1 MNNNYL
7 TKEENKI
14 SKDFLKNGY
23 LIVDIKESKSYQW
36 VENKVNQLAVK
47 FSKKSIKNQESNI
60 LDNIHKYL
68 DLKELNS
75 YRINIINEI
84 NKSADFKLHYFMLA
98 KDIIYMTVGNELAMQ
113 KKINLSI
120 QLPNDDSSLLPV
132 HSDIWSGDS
141 PFEIVVWLPLVNC
154 FKTKSM
160 FILPPKK
167 YQKLEK
173 SFKKVSNKSSESLFK
188 MIKKDVEWI
197 NINTGQVLIF
207 NQSLPHG
214 NRINKETT
222 SRWSMNCRFK
232 SLLSPYGDKKLGEF
246 FIPITT
252 RVATNIG
259 INYKEPKL

>member
-1 MNNNYL
+1 MYL

-14 SKDFLKNGY
+14 SNDFLKKGY
-23 LIVDIKESKSYQW
+23 LIFDIKESRSYQW
-36 VENKVNQLAVK
+36 VANKVTQLAVK
-47 FSKKSIKNQESNI
+47 FLKKPIKIQQSDI

-68 DLKELNS
+68 DLKDLNNFRMS
-75 YRINIINEI
+75 IINEI
-84 NKSADFKLHYFMLA
+84 NKSDEFKVHYFSLA

-141 PFEIVVWLPLVNC
+141 PFEIVVWLPLVDC
-154 FKTKSM
+154 FETKSM
-160 FILPPKK
+160 FILPPQK
-167 YQKLEK
+167 YKKLEK
-173 SFKKVSNKSSESLFK
+173 SFKKVSNKSSESLYRL
-188 MIKKDVEWI
+188 IKNDVKWI
-197 NINTGQVLIF
+197 NIKSGQVLIF

-214 NRINKETT
+214 NRVNIEST

-259 INYKEPKL
+259 IDYKEPKL